1 MGLSVWSLIA
11 YISAIII
18 WNAVF
23 KRNIGEAMG
32 IGWIVVLLFGG
43 SKMGDLFWQSIMF
56 SARQE
61 TIFAALSFVFMA
73 YVMGKTGLIMRM
85 VNILNSTLGR
95 VPGGAAFSGAAP
107 SGRPRSTTPAV
118 APSGRPA
125 DQRESAS
132 PAGPWDPG

>member
-95 VPGGAAFSGAAP
+95 VPGGAG
-107 SGRPRSTTPAV
+107 
-118 APSGRPA
+118 
-125 DQRESAS
+125 
-132 PAGPWDPG
+132 